1 MILPFVR
8 ELMADLEHSAAFER
22 ARRHLAGGTGRRR
35 VSGLT
40 ATARALY
47 LPYLVRAAQAP
58 VLVLV
63 SDNKAAEALHAA
75 VLAACELTGALDAEE
90 VLRLPAHDVLPFENL
105 SPHGEILEQRAVVL
119 WKLAS
124 GAARLVIAPVEA
136 ACMKLF
142 TRDYYAGL
150 ALRLRTGEEHLPE
163 MLVEH
168 LLSVGYTH
176 VDVVEMPGQV
186 TVRGG
191 ILDVYGPEMERP
203 VRIDFFGDEIESMR
217 RFDPETQRS
226 SSEVDEVLL
235 LPLTETPATDALL
248 GAINARLTRSGTAG
262 AALEGGE
269 MPAELVNPVA
279 HAAAQTGEATIFP
292 GWEFYAAVAGAKSSL
307 LELMGAPTSAGPR
320 VFVEEPAMVEN
331 QGERWWNKVE
341 QRHERSGIGSLVRAE
356 DLYFSPWELQDR
368 IRAYPGFELDQLG
381 AVDVLEGDRSDASEI
396 EFATRPTMRFHGSIP
411 ALIDQLKLLMENEA
425 RVLIAAPNQGEVE
438 RLAGLLQEYG
448 VAYRIGSR
456 FEQSGSETVY
466 SESSYLA
473 GDPRTPVIVRAAIAN
488 GVQVQDVERRTA
500 RQVVII
506 GANDINDD
514 ADVMARPARRK
525 SKTSAFVSDFR
536 DLAVG
541 DYVVHVE
548 HGIARY
554 DGLRTLEQP
563 DGSQLELMIL
573 TFAEEAKLYI
583 PLTRLDLIQKYRST
597 ETGPAPQLNRLGT
610 PAWAKTKARVKKAM
624 EDMAEELLKLYAQR
638 KAAVG
643 TAFSPDT
650 NMQREFEDAFD
661 FNETDDQLT
670 AIAEIKADMES
681 TQPMDRLLCGD
692 VGYGKTEVAMRAAFK
707 AVQDGKQVAVLTPTT
722 VLCFQHFESFK
733 RRFSKFPVVVEM
745 LSRFRTAK
753 EKKDILER
761 VEQGKVDILI
771 GTHALLSKDLKFQ
784 DLGLLIVDEEQRFGV
799 RHKERLKQ
807 MRAAIDVLS
816 MSATPIP
823 RTLHMSLVGLRDM
836 SVIETPPKDRM
847 AIQTIVAKFDEKLI
861 RTALELELERGGQ
874 VYFVHNRV
882 ETIYEMAA
890 KIRELV
896 PQARVVVGHGQLPEA
911 ELERTMLAFM
921 DGEYDVLCATS
932 IIENGLDIPRANTI
946 IINRADRHGLSELYQ
961 LRGRVGR
968 SNRRAYAYL
977 LIPPEQQLTEIA
989 RRRLAAL
996 KEFSDLG
1003 AGFKIA
1009 ALDLE
1014 LRGAGNML
1022 GGEQSGH
1029 IEAIG
1034 FEMYTTML
1042 EEAVSRLKGEGRE
1055 ERPQVTVN
1063 LGISLRIDETYIP
1076 EEGQRLRMYKRI
1088 AGAES
1093 MAALTEVRAELE
1105 DRYGKPPQSV
1115 LHLLS
1120 AGEIRLTCEMLGI
1133 VQIERKRTMIE
1144 EPKKAAPAPVRPNV
1158 QRPGFG
1164 SWSTGQPQRA
1174 PLAGRYGQAPQ
1185 TANLQFST
1193 RAAASRPVTNAT
1205 VALRETA
1212 AARPPNAPALQAG
1225 RMKPMREML
1234 YVTFSEKLHAAPPR
1248 DGKGINVG
1256 ALMNLV
1262 ARNAKNGAQLT
1273 PQGTLRWPLSSAQA
1287 DVVLTETRE
1296 LLEMLR
1302 PKDDAAS

>member
-1164 SWSTGQPQRA
+1164 SWSTAQPQRA